1 MLIYVR
7 DVLLYLNLTFKVRS
21 LRFENR
27 NSKFKLNIFYVS
39 AVKESDVDDVRDVL
53 SYYKQ
58 FDDPIAVFREN
69 QRKLQE
75 ETLAYEEKLKKET
88 QTKSFSGFTG
98 LSFMR
103 RR

>member
-1 MLIYVR
+1 ME
-7 DVLLYLNLTFKVRS
+7 YLFN
-21 LRFENR
+21 
-27 NSKFKLNIFYVS
+27 VS

-75 ETLAYEEKLKKET
+75 GTLAYEEKLKKET
-88 QTKSFSGFTG
+88 QTKSCSGFTG

>member
-1 MLIYVR
+1 M
-7 DVLLYLNLTFKVRS
+7 
-21 LRFENR
+21 
-27 NSKFKLNIFYVS
+27 
-39 AVKESDVDDVRDVL
+39 L

>member
-1 MLIYVR
+1 M
-7 DVLLYLNLTFKVRS
+7 S
-21 LRFENR
+21 
-27 NSKFKLNIFYVS
+27 IFYVS
-39 AVKESDVDDVRDVL
+39 AIRESDVDDVRDVL

-75 ETLAYEEKLKKET
+75 ETLAYEEKMKKET

-103 RR
+103 RKWSYFFLWKKQNLRWRKNLRKTEKSRE

>member
-1 MLIYVR
+1 M
-7 DVLLYLNLTFKVRS
+7 
-21 LRFENR
+21 
-27 NSKFKLNIFYVS
+27 
-39 AVKESDVDDVRDVL
+39 DDVRDVL
-53 SYYKQ
+53 SYYRK

-75 ETLAYEEKLKKET
+75 EYQLQEEKLRQES
-88 QTKSFSGFTG
+88 QTKSTFSGFTG

>member
-1 MLIYVR
+1 MLSKRCAI
-7 DVLLYLNLTFKVRS
+7 VLLTNLNFEIS
-21 LRFENR
+21 DSRFEFWNR
-27 NSKFKLNIFYVS
+27 KFKLSIFYVS
-39 AVKESDVDDVRDVL
+39 AIRESDVDDVRDVL

-75 ETLAYEEKLKKET
+75 ETLAYEEKMKKET

-103 RR
+103 RK

>member
-1 MLIYVR
+1 M
-7 DVLLYLNLTFKVRS
+7 
-21 LRFENR
+21 FEIWDW
-27 NSKFKLNIFYVS
+27 KFKLNIFYVS

-103 RR
+103 RRWFFFFFYEKKI